1 MEYMTLINQALE
13 ACEKYEGRNSKF
25 DFGQLKEYYQDDL
38 LRTGYLIATMD
49 GILDKME
56 WQMLC
61 KTFGLSADEAT
72 LKSFYY
78 EDVFRKNNFLQ
89 RIPKSI
95 MYVLCEERKT
105 MKDSFNIFLRDTRT
119 LYKALKQYGYAVI
132 TCNSLSLPYQMVALE
147 DMSKNILNVI
157 LSAEDM
163 DVYFEEFDIGS
174 VDVSI
179 TKIKTSPMSK
189 DVMFGNAYQK
199 AGQGQEFY
207 DPYKNGNH
215 YRNNF
220 DLICTKENT
229 GDTGSSYGAQDL
241 GSANSSRSG
250 SYGSSSA
257 YTYSCNP
264 NQMTETD
271 KTSKE
276 NLTEILS
283 EIDGMIGLDGV
294 KKEVHNLV
302 NILQVQKLRM
312 ERGLKF
318 PLMSNHLVFTGNP
331 GTGKTT
337 VARKIAE
344 IYKCLGILE
353 TGQLVET
360 DRSGM
365 VAGYMGQTAEKVN
378 ELVEKAMGGILF
390 IDEAY
395 ALTNNKQDGDFGQEA
410 VDTLLKAMEDKR
422 DNLVVIVAGYP
433 EPMEEFLD
441 SNPGLRSRFNKHIQ
455 FEDYTASQL
464 NEIFESMCQ
473 SQDYV
478 IAESAKNDLL
488 MTIGQ
493 MVADAGENFANA
505 REVRNYFERVVTRQA
520 DRIIREQCSDVDA
533 LMTIEKEDL

>member
-1 MEYMTLINQALE
+1 
-13 ACEKYEGRNSKF
+13 
-25 DFGQLKEYYQDDL
+25 
-38 LRTGYLIATMD
+38 
-49 GILDKME
+49 
-56 WQMLC
+56 
-61 KTFGLSADEAT
+61 
-72 LKSFYY
+72 
-78 EDVFRKNNFLQ
+78 
-89 RIPKSI
+89 
-95 MYVLCEERKT
+95 
-105 MKDSFNIFLRDTRT
+105 
-119 LYKALKQYGYAVI
+119 
-132 TCNSLSLPYQMVALE
+132 
-147 DMSKNILNVI
+147 
-157 LSAEDM
+157 
-163 DVYFEEFDIGS
+163 
-174 VDVSI
+174 
-179 TKIKTSPMSK
+179 
-189 DVMFGNAYQK
+189 
-199 AGQGQEFY
+199 
-207 DPYKNGNH
+207 
-215 YRNNF
+215 
-220 DLICTKENT
+220 
-229 GDTGSSYGAQDL
+229 
-241 GSANSSRSG
+241 
-250 SYGSSSA
+250 
-257 YTYSCNP
+257 
-264 NQMTETD
+264 
-271 KTSKE
+271 
-276 NLTEILS
+276 
-283 EIDGMIGLDGV
+283 MIGLDGV